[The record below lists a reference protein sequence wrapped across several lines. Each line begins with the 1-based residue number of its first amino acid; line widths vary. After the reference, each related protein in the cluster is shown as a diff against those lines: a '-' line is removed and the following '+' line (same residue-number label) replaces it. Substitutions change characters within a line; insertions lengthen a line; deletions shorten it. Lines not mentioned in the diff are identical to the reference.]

1 MIEQNLK
8 QALDLWAGGNQDGAL
23 LVCRQIMHQHPDVEK
38 VALTY
43 SGLLLHRE
51 DFEQAAAVLDDFQN
65 RHSASPTLLA
75 NLSIALRGLKQFERA
90 AELAQRV
97 TIEAPQLVS
106 GWNSLGL
113 CLIELEQPE
122 RAAQAFRE
130 GLQHHPEH
138 PALRHHLHQLSQSPS
153 SDELSEA
160 SASPIG
166 GLLKR
171 AQTLSDE
178 GNPVAAEA
186 MIRKAIHFN
195 PDYSYS
201 HSSLGRFLLRHARKT
216 EGIEALEKAHA
227 LDPSCPTTL
236 HFLQLARGD
245 IPSKPSSE
253 YVEKLFDGYAERFD
267 EHLVDQLD
275 YQVPNMLAQLL
286 GSMKTSHNLGDVL
299 DLGCG
304 TGLMGQALKDQ
315 ITHIDGV
322 DLSRNMLDVAEKRN
336 IYRSLAHEDIEIYLR
351 QTDQCW
357 DVMVC
362 ADVLIYFGDLKSP
375 IVGIAKRL
383 APAGWFGF
391 SVESTHTYPYTA
403 DAASGRYQHH
413 TDYLHELLSQDFETP
428 ITREVQLRK
437 NNGLPV
443 RGTLIIAQRKSD

>member
-1 MIEQNLK
+1 MIEQTLK
-8 QALDLWAGGNQDGAL
+8 RALELWAGGDQEGAL
-23 LVCRQIMHQHPDVEK
+23 LLCQQMMREHPDVEQ

-51 DFEQAAAVLDDFQN
+51 DFEQAAAVLDNFQN
-65 RHSASPTLLA
+65 QYSASPTLLA

-90 AELAQRV
+90 AELAERV

-113 CLIELEQPE
+113 CLIELDQPE
-122 RAAQAFRE
+122 RAAHVFQE

-138 PALRHHLHQLSQSPS
+138 PALAHHLQQLSESTPT
-153 SDELSEA
+153 DKLSED
-160 SASPIG
+160 SASPIE

-171 AQTLSDE
+171 AQALSDE

-195 PDYSYS
+195 PDSGYS
-201 HSSLGRFLLRHARKT
+201 HLTLGSFLLRHARIA
-216 EGIEALEKAHA
+216 EGLEALEKAHA
-227 LDPSCPTTL
+227 LNPNCPTTQ
-236 HFLQLARGD
+236 HFLQLARGE

-267 EHLVDQLD
+267 EHLVGQLD
-275 YQVPNMLAQLL
+275 YQVPNILAQLVST
-286 GSMKTSHNLGDVL
+286 GEPSQNLGAVL

-304 TGLMGQALKDQ
+304 TGLIGEALKDQ

-322 DLSRNMLDVAEKRN
+322 DLSQNMLDLAEKRN
-336 IYRSLAHEDIEIYLR
+336 IYRSLIKQDIEVYLR
-351 QTDQCW
+351 HSDQHW
-357 DVMVC
+357 NLIIC
-362 ADVLIYFGDLKSP
+362 ADVLIYIGDLRS
-375 IVGIAKRL
+375 IIDEIAKRL
-383 APAGWFGF
+383 APTGRLGF

-403 DAASGRYQHH
+403 DPATGRYQHH
-413 TDYLHELLSQDFETP
+413 TDYLYELLSKDFGTP
-428 ITREVQLRK
+428 VTREVQLRK
-437 NNGLPV
+437 NSGLPV